1 MIEDAF
7 IYRKAP
13 IHQPFSSPHL
23 RHVWRLSSIKEY
35 PPSPMPFI
43 LMRFIL
49 MGFIVDVT
57 IIPDKIKKPDLSM
70 KEAGFFSVYAALYTP
85 TSPTAPGTPRSERPE
100 SPDSPR

>member
-57 IIPDKIKKPDLSM
+57 IIPDKIKKPDLST
-70 KEAGFFSVYAALYTP
+70 EVGLFVRSFSTNSTYTINTGLNGSVP
-85 TSPTAPGTPRSERPE
+85 PKNVFY
-100 SPDSPR
+100 